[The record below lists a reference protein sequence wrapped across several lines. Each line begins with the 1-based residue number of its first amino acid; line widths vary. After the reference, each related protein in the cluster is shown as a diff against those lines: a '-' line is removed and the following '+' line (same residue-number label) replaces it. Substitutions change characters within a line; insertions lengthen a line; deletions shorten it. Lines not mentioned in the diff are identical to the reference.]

1 MYLSNILNSIY
12 SFIKRNQNSLIYL
25 FTLISLVLGVT
36 AYYIFSHKANI
47 NFIISLAVFELV
59 SVLILATVLTIKILE
74 FRKNQV
80 TKGLQS
86 EIIMIFSIITI
97 IPTILIS
104 IFSVYFFIF
113 GIQSWFNNKVTSM
126 LDLSLKIGESY
137 IEEHNLHLKN
147 TAISFGKDLSLSYH
161 DTKDNNELLQKI
173 VNTYADLRGLDE
185 VVLFKG
191 TTRTVIAQSRFAYS
205 LTFSS
210 YPSEQILQSENGK
223 PILIPSKKDR
233 IRALIKLD
241 RFDDTY
247 LIIGR
252 IIDDNI
258 VQYIDKSD
266 GVAKEFYN
274 LQNKISSIQVKF
286 ILIFILVS
294 LLLLITSINIGIL
307 FANKILKPI
316 EVLVNAVKSV
326 KQGDLSTRIK
336 VSSDNNEIALLSKGF
351 NEMVTSIDQ
360 YRKDLVFLQKSLAW
374 SDVARRVAHEIKN
387 PLTPMQL
394 AAERL
399 KTKFLSQ
406 IHTERDNFER
416 YINTITR
423 HIDDITKIVFD
434 FVNFVRMPK
443 PNYIECNFVELIK
456 ELVEAREALHEDIK
470 YTLTTKVEAI
480 AFKCD
485 KNQINQVFVNLFQNA
500 EEALEDVADK
510 EISIT
515 IERTNSELHITIS
528 DNGPGFSSNI
538 LNKALEAYVTTK
550 INGTGLGLAIIN
562 SIITDH
568 GGLTEL
574 SNNKN
579 GGALIC
585 LKFTI

>member
-1 MYLSNILNSIY
+1 MYLSNILNNIY
-12 SFIKRNQNSLIYL
+12 NFIKRNQNNLIYL
-25 FTLISLVLGVT
+25 FTAISVILGIT
-36 AYYIFSHKANI
+36 TYYIFSLKANF
-47 NFIISLAVFELV
+47 NFIISLAVFELM
-59 SVLILATVLTIKILE
+59 SILILATILTIKLLE
-74 FRKNQV
+74 FRKKHV
-80 TKGLQS
+80 AKGLQS
-86 EIIMIFSIITI
+86 EIVMIFSIITI

-147 TAISFGKDLSLSYH
+147 TAISFAKDLSLSYQ

-185 VVLFKG
+185 VLLFKG
-191 TTRTVIAQSRFAYS
+191 TTRTVIAQSRFTYS

-210 YPSEQILQSENGK
+210 YPSEQILQAENNK
-223 PILIPSKKDR
+223 PILVLSKKDR
-233 IRALIKLD
+233 IRVLIKLD
-241 RFDDTY
+241 RFNDTY

-252 IIDDNI
+252 IIDDKI

-274 LQNKISSIQVKF
+274 LQNNISSIQVKF

-294 LLLLITSINIGIL
+294 LLLLLTSINIGIL

-316 EVLVNAVKSV
+316 GILVNAVKSV

-336 VSSDNNEIALLSKGF
+336 ISSDNNEIALLSKGF
-351 NEMVTSIDQ
+351 NEMVTAIDQ

-406 IHTERDNFER
+406 IHTDRDNFER

-443 PNYIECNFVELIK
+443 PNYMECNFVELIK

-470 YTLTTKVEAI
+470 YTLTTNIEAI
-480 AFKCD
+480 GFKCD

-500 EEALEDVADK
+500 EEALEDVDDK

-515 IERTNSELHITIS
+515 IEKKNLELNVTIS
-528 DNGPGFSSNI
+528 DNGPGFTANI
-538 LNKALEAYVTTK
+538 LTKAIEPYVTTK
-550 INGTGLGLAIIN
+550 PNGTGLGLAIIN

-568 GGLTEL
+568 SGFTKL

-579 GGALIC
+579 GGASIC
-585 LKFTI
+585 LKFTL